1 MFFGIYLIHG
11 LFLGAFTSVQIEG
24 YRRHAVFSY
33 KLELIT
39 SYLVIIFLNCLKLY
53 SYLINLSSA
62 YIHIYKTT
70 RKHSRPHV
78 YATRTFNLTNRNVPC
93 YGSQESIML
102 LHIQKPLEQITV
114 YSICPRT
121 C

>member
-39 SYLVIIFLNCLKLY
+39 SYLVIIFLNSLKLY
-53 SYLINLSSA
+53 SYFINLSSA
-62 YIHIYKTT
+62 YIFIKQLENMLDHMFMLHEPLTSLIE
-70 RKHSRPHV
+70 
-78 YATRTFNLTNRNVPC
+78 TFRV
-93 YGSQESIML
+93 MD
-102 LHIQKPLEQITV
+102 HKRV
-114 YSICPRT
+114 
-121 C
+121 